1 MSHLSHEELID
12 LAEGARPESSA
23 PHLASCAAC
32 RGQLAD
38 TRAMLAAA
46 AEVDLVEIP
55 EPSPLFWDHLSA
67 RVSEAVAAE
76 HAPDASRA
84 GSFVRHAAAWLL
96 PAIAVAAVTIA
107 IAVVGNLRETKPGQ
121 PAGVIWQAEASSGFD
136 DPSLVLVAD
145 LAAGM
150 DQDAQAEAGLT
161 TRVGAADKVVAEL
174 NDGERAEL
182 GRLIK
187 DAMAHRAN

>member
-1 MSHLSHEELID
+1 MRHLSYEELID
-12 LAEGARPESSA
+12 LAEGTRAESSA

-32 RGQLAD
+32 RDRLAD
-38 TRAMLAAA
+38 TRAMLAAV
-46 AEVDLVEIP
+46 AEVEVP

-76 HAPDASRA
+76 QAPAASRA
-84 GSFVRHAAAWLL
+84 GSFVRQAAAWLL
-96 PAIAVAAVTIA
+96 PAVAIAAVTIA
-107 IAVVGNLRETKPGQ
+107 VALVGTFRETKSEP
-121 PAGVIWQAEASSGFD
+121 PNEPPLQAEVSSGFD

-145 LAAGM
+145 LASGL
-150 DQDAQAEAGLT
+150 DQEAQAEAGLT
-161 TRVGAADKVVAEL
+161 TRVGAAERVVAEL

-187 DAMAHRAN
+187 DAIAHRGN